1 MSSDVTS
8 TAVPGRPIAPEV
20 QQQRDRLRDAMV
32 LLEDALAAPSAVRF
46 SAWSFSAV
54 AATDSIR
61 AALHRHQ
68 EVTEAP
74 DGLLRD
80 IVAAAPQL
88 EHAVAAVREEH
99 DAIEQLLEQLAVAVS
114 ALPEGQDLPITAVAD
129 SVEHVRRIG
138 RELLA
143 LLVHHRQKGIE
154 LTYQAF
160 SSDLGSG
167 D

>member
-1 MSSDVTS
+1 MSSDAPS
-8 TAVPGRPIAPEV
+8 TVVPSRAVAPEV

-46 SAWSFSAV
+46 SAWRLAAI

-61 AALHRHQ
+61 AAVQRHQ

-80 IVAAAPQL
+80 IVSAAPHL

-99 DAIEQLLEQLAVAVS
+99 GAIEQLLERLAVAVS
-114 ALPEGQDLPITAVAD
+114 TLPEGKDLPVAAVAE
-129 SVEHVRRIG
+129 SVEHVRKVG

-143 LLVHHRQKGIE
+143 VLVHHRQKGIE

-167 D
+167 E